1 MTGSPAERIRSAV
14 AAGCAA
20 GTADG
25 RAVAVERITP
35 SDIEQLLHRQFT
47 GGDRTVLTRGIGVSP
62 GAASGRIYFSAEDAM
77 DAADRGEQ
85 VILACAETNP
95 AHEIAMR
102 LSDGILTSRGGL
114 ASHAAVVARG
124 WGIPA
129 VCGAIDLEFGDRAM
143 VVGGIHVKEGD
154 LVSLDGSTGEVLL
167 GALEVGDEDV
177 PDELEQLLS
186 WADEI
191 RVGHLAVRANAD
203 TGDDARLARMF
214 GAEGIGLC
222 RTEHQ
227 FFGDK
232 LPIVQRYILAE
243 DPAAEDAALAEL
255 IDAQRADYV
264 AVLEAM
270 DGLPVTMRLLDPP
283 LHEFLPDPDDPEAD
297 PALVA
302 AARKWREHNPMFG
315 TRGVRLAILK
325 PALYRAQVR
334 AVIDAARERRAAG
347 GNPMVEI
354 LIPLV
359 ADARELVLV
368 RDWIGEETASDDF
381 PIDIGTMIETP
392 RAALLAGELAMEC
405 DFFSIG
411 TNDLTQMVYGF
422 SRDDVERRLLGVYES
437 LGIVDVSPFES
448 IDAAGVGLLVRR
460 AVTDGRSRKP
470 GLRVGVCGEHGG
482 DPDSIAFFLEAG
494 IDYVSCSAYRVPVA
508 RLAAAQAV
516 LRSR

>member
-1 MTGSPAERIRSAV
+1 MGSPAERIRVAVSA
-14 AAGCAA
+14 ARALD
-20 GTADG
+20 TAES
-25 RAVAVERITP
+25 REAAVERITP
-35 SDIEQLLHRQFT
+35 SDIEQLMHRQFT
-47 GGDRTVLTRGIGVSP
+47 GGVRTVLTRGIGASP

-85 VILACAETNP
+85 VILACAETSP
-95 AHEIAMR
+95 ADEIAMR

-129 VCGAIDLEFGDRAM
+129 VCGAIDIEFGERTMIVGEIM
-143 VVGGIHVKEGD
+143 VREGD
-154 LVSLDGSTGEVLL
+154 LVSLDGSSGEILL
-167 GALEVGDEDV
+167 GELEVGDEDV
-177 PDELEQLLS
+177 PDELGQLLE
-186 WADEI
+186 WADAI
-191 RVGHLAVRANAD
+191 RVGHLAVRANVD
-203 TGDDARLARMF
+203 TGEDARLARLF
-214 GAEGIGLC
+214 GAEGVGLC

-227 FFGDK
+227 FFGEK

-243 DPAAEDAALAEL
+243 DPEEERAALALL
-255 IDAQRADYV
+255 IEAQRADYV
-264 AVLEAM
+264 AVFEAM

-283 LHEFLPDPDDPEAD
+283 LHEFLPDPDDPDAD
-297 PALVA
+297 PGLIA
-302 AARKWREHNPMFG
+302 AAHKWREHNPMLG

-325 PALYRAQVR
+325 PGLYRAQVR
-334 AVIDAARERRAAG
+334 AIIDAARERRAAG

-368 RDWIGEETASDDF
+368 RDWIAEEVSGDEF
-381 PIDIGTMIETP
+381 VIEVGTMIETP
-392 RAALLAGELAMEC
+392 RAALLAGELASEC

-437 LGIVDVSPFES
+437 HGIVDVSPFES
-448 IDAAGVGLLVRR
+448 IDAAGVGILVRR
-460 AVTDGRSRKP
+460 AVLEGRLHKP

-482 DPDSIAFFLEAG
+482 DPESIAFFLEAG

>member
-1 MTGSPAERIRSAV
+1 MGTPAERIRRAV
-14 AAGCAA
+14 NTARTA
-20 GTADG
+20 GTSEG
-25 RAVAVERITP
+25 RARAVEAITP

-47 GGDRTVLTRGIGVSP
+47 GGDRTVLTRGIGASP

-77 DAADRGEQ
+77 DAADRGEE

-95 AHEIAMR
+95 ADELAMR
-102 LSDGILTSRGGL
+102 LSHGILTSRGGI

-129 VCGAIDLEFGDRAM
+129 VCGAIDCEFGERSM
-143 VVGGIHVKEGD
+143 VVGEILVKEGD
-154 LVSLDGSTGEVLL
+154 LVSLDGSTGEILL
-167 GALEVGDEDV
+167 GALEVGDENV
-177 PDELEQLLS
+177 PDELEELLE

-191 RVGHLAVRANAD
+191 RAGRLAVRANVD
-203 TGDDARLARMF
+203 TGEDAALARAF
-214 GAEGIGLC
+214 GAEGSGLC
-222 RTEHQ
+222 RTEHP
-227 FFGDK
+227 FFGEK
-232 LPIVQRYILAE
+232 LPIVQRYILA
-243 DPAAEDAALAEL
+243 DSPAAEAAALVEL

-283 LHEFLPDPDDPEAD
+283 LHEFLPDPDDPDAD
-297 PALVA
+297 PSLVA
-302 AARKWREHNPMFG
+302 AARRWREHNPMFG

-325 PALYRAQVR
+325 PGLYRAQVR
-334 AVIDAARERRAAG
+334 AVVDAARERRAAG
-347 GNPMVEI
+347 GNPIVEI

-368 RDWIGEETASDDF
+368 RDWIGDEARGEIPVS
-381 PIDIGTMIETP
+381 IGTMIETP
-392 RAALLAGELAMEC
+392 RAALLAGELASEC

-437 LGIVDVSPFES
+437 HGIVDVSPFES
-448 IDAAGVGLLVRR
+448 IDAAGVGSLVRR
-460 AVTDGRSRKP
+460 AVIDGRIRKP
-470 GLRVGVCGEHGG
+470 DLRVGVCGEHGG
-482 DPDSIAFFLEAG
+482 DPESIAFFLEAG

>member
-1 MTGSPAERIRSAV
+1 MATPAERIRAAV
-14 AAGCAA
+14 ARARAE
-20 GTADG
+20 GTPDA
-25 RAVAVERITP
+25 RELAVERITP

-47 GGDRTVLTRGIGVSP
+47 GGERTVLTIGIGASP
-62 GAASGRIYFSAEDAM
+62 GAASGRIYFTSEDAM
-77 DAADRGEQ
+77 DAGDRGES
-85 VILACAETNP
+85 VILACAETSP
-95 AHEIAMR
+95 ADEIAMR
-102 LSDGILTSRGGL
+102 LSHGIVTSRGGL

-129 VCGAIDLEFGDRAM
+129 VCGAIDIEFGDRCM
-143 VVGGIHVKEGD
+143 VVGDLVVKEGE

-177 PDELEQLLS
+177 PDELEELLA
-186 WADEI
+186 WADDI
-191 RVGHLAVRANAD
+191 RVGHLAVRANVD
-203 TGDDARLARMF
+203 TSDDARQARLF

-232 LPIVQRYILAE
+232 LPIVQRYILA
-243 DPAAEDAALAEL
+243 DSPAAEEAALHQL
-255 IDAQRADYV
+255 ISAQRADFV
-264 AVLEAM
+264 AILEAM

-283 LHEFLPDPDDPEAD
+283 LHEFLPDPDDPASD
-297 PALVA
+297 PELAA
-302 AARKWREHNPMFG
+302 AARRWREHNPMFG

-325 PALYRAQVR
+325 PGLYRAQVR
-334 AVIDAARERRAAG
+334 AVVEAARERRAAG
-347 GNPMVEI
+347 GNPIVEV

-359 ADARELVLV
+359 ADARELMLV
-368 RDWIGEETASDDF
+368 RDWLAADAVGDDF
-381 PIDIGTMIETP
+381 PVSIGTMIETP
-392 RAALLAGELAMEC
+392 RAALLAGELASEC

-437 LGIVDVSPFES
+437 HGIVNVSPFES
-448 IDAAGVGLLVRR
+448 IDAAGVGALVRR
-460 AVTDGRSRKP
+460 AVADGRTRKP
-470 GLRVGVCGEHGG
+470 GLKVGVCGEHGG